1 MINDTLSSDP
11 QLDEAT
17 ERCRDLWANV
27 LASGIRDFVAVET
40 ERRNLV
46 REVKLNT
53 PLGQDLKARV
63 NRFVVVELDVERIS
77 DCYVA
82 KPSEATLK
90 RLRNKQKL
98 LQSKSMNQVLVYM
111 GRDRTTEWF
120 WDDDQLVGTFGYIY
134 ALFPKL
140 PPIDEFREM
149 IMSNPLRFRNLNLT
163 KQFRIVYEYG

>member
-27 LASGIRDFVAVET
+27 LASGIRDFVVVET

-77 DCYVA
+77 DCYVE

-98 LQSKSMNQVLVYM
+98 LQSKSMNQVLIYM

>member
-11 QLDEAT
+11 QLDEAA

-27 LASGIRDFVAVET
+27 LASGIRDFVVVET
-40 ERRNLV
+40 ERRKLV

-63 NRFVVVELDVERIS
+63 NRFVVVELDVERIN
-77 DCYVA
+77 DCYLA
-82 KPSEATLK
+82 APSDATLK
-90 RLRNKQKL
+90 RLKNKQKL

-120 WDDDQLVGTFGYIY
+120 WDDDQLIGTFGYIY
-134 ALFPKL
+134 SLFPKL
-140 PPIDEFREM
+140 PPIDEFRRM

-163 KQFRIVYEYG
+163 KQFRIVYEHG